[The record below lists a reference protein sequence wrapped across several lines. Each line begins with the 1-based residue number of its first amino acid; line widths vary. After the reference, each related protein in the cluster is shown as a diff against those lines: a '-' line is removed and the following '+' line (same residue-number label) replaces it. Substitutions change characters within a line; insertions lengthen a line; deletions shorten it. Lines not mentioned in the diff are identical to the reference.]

1 MDIDET
7 VGLHL
12 KTVREENG
20 LSQRKLA
27 RETGVSNGTISL
39 IEQGR
44 LNPSVSLL
52 KRVLDGIPI
61 SLSEFFAME
70 VSAKPQVFFKESDM
84 VELSKGAISYRQ
96 IGRSLRNRKMQI
108 IHERYAPGADTG
120 AAMITHEG
128 EEGGI
133 IISGR
138 LEVTVGDERRTLG
151 PGDAYYFDSSIPHRF
166 RNPSRDEC
174 ELITSCTPP
183 SF

>member
-61 SLSEFFAME
+61 SLSEFLQWRSRQSPKSSSRKATWWSFRRARSHIAR
-70 VSAKPQVFFKESDM
+70 SAE
-84 VELSKGAISYRQ
+84 A
-96 IGRSLRNRKMQI
+96 
-108 IHERYAPGADTG
+108 
-120 AAMITHEG
+120 
-128 EEGGI
+128 
-133 IISGR
+133 
-138 LEVTVGDERRTLG
+138 
-151 PGDAYYFDSSIPHRF
+151 
-166 RNPSRDEC
+166 
-174 ELITSCTPP
+174 
-183 SF
+183 